1 MVMNKKNRILIW
13 QVFFLVVVASIIVVA
28 YLPVPVKEALSPI
41 VNASRNITVSVD
53 TSTIEIIAPGGIIR
67 AEVANTP
74 SLKEQGLSGRV
85 SMDAD
90 RGMLFVFAKPSIY
103 GFWMK
108 DMNYPLDMVWMDA
121 DHQVISVSNDVATS
135 TYPNAIF
142 PASKIQYVLELNAGT
157 SQNFGIATGTV
168 LRFTNF

>member
-1 MVMNKKNRILIW
+1 MNKKNRILIW
-13 QVFFLVVVASIIVVA
+13 QVFFLVVVALIIVVA
-28 YLPVPVKEALSPI
+28 YLPIKAVFSPI